1 MYKNISVFLCG
12 AFVSASGAIAQV
24 IPDQIDPALVT
35 RSLPSIAHDDTHVQP
50 PRPAS
55 TTPPMPAH
63 ITLTATG
70 IVANRIIVTGTLGT
84 PASDYS
90 AAIAPYI
97 NRPLSQDDLSHLAGS
112 VADTA
117 RARGLVFASASIA
130 PQSLTD
136 KTLRVTLDEGRIDA
150 VRSIGTSNAAADRI
164 LSRLVTHRAVTKAE
178 LERTI
183 LLVGDLPGVRIAS
196 TQYLR
201 QDGFGILLVTLTS
214 DRVMLYGQID
224 NRGTSEIG
232 RLRATGLADL
242 RDNFVAGDEIGLV
255 AATTPAHPAQFAF
268 LSSRYAAPIGQTG
281 GVASITGYYGR
292 THAGGDL
299 ATLDLI
305 GHSYGGAIDY
315 SLPLHRSRRSSLW
328 FDLELRTLVS
338 NQSVL
343 GRRFRDDDITVLTG
357 TLKSAGTIVGGS
369 YHANLAVSWGLPL
382 PGVTHEGDA
391 FASRPDGDARFV
403 TSSIVVD
410 WTHPISGPFSV
421 ALATVAQ
428 VASRPLLATAE
439 ISLGGPAFGRAYDYS
454 ERTGDDGVLGSAE
467 LRADLSRL
475 RLPLLSRAQFYLFA
489 DGGIVTNLR
498 NGYGGGDLAS
508 AGAGIRIGHGAFDGG
523 LEVAFPINEDR
534 FDSRNRAPRVS
545 FQLSAHG

>member
-1 MYKNISVFLCG
+1 MYKHILVFLCG
-12 AFVSASGAIAQV
+12 TFIFAGGAAAQV
-24 IPDQIDPALVT
+24 VPDQIDPALVT
-35 RSLPSIAHDDTHVQP
+35 RSLPSIAHDDMRAQP

-55 TTPPMPAH
+55 TTPPSPAR
-63 ITLTATG
+63 ITLAATG
-70 IVANRIIVTGTLGT
+70 IVANRIVVADVLATSAT
-84 PASDYS
+84 DYS
-90 AAIAPYI
+90 AATAAYLH
-97 NRPLSQDDLSHLAGS
+97 RPLTQGDLSQLAGA
-112 VADTA
+112 VASIA

-130 PQSLTD
+130 PQSLAD
-136 KTLRVTLDEGRIDA
+136 NILRVTLDEGRIDA
-150 VRSIGTSNAAADRI
+150 VRSIGRSNASADRI
-164 LSRLVTHRAVTKAE
+164 LSRLITHRAVTKAE

-242 RDNFVAGDEIGLV
+242 RNNFVAGDEIGLV
-255 AATTPAHPAQFAF
+255 AATTPAHPEQFAF
-268 LSSRYAAPIGQTG
+268 LSGHYAAPVGQTG

-315 SLPLHRSRRSSLW
+315 SLPLRRSRRSSLW

-343 GRRFRDDDITVLTG
+343 GRRFRDDDITVLTA
-357 TLKSAGTIVGGS
+357 TLKSAGTIVGGG

-382 PGVTHEGDA
+382 PGMTHAGDA

-403 TSSIVVD
+403 TSSLVVD
-410 WTHPISGPFSV
+410 WAHRISGPFSV
-421 ALATVAQ
+421 ALASVAQ

-467 LRADLSRL
+467 LRADLTHL
-475 RLPLLSRAQFYLFA
+475 RLPLPSRAQLYLFA
-489 DGGIVTNLR
+489 DGGVVTNLR
-498 NGYGGGDLAS
+498 NGYGGGRLAS
-508 AGAGIRIGHGAFDGG
+508 AGAGIRIGHSVFDGG
-523 LEVAFPINEDR
+523 LEVAFPLNEDR
-534 FDSRNRAPRVS
+534 FDTRNRAPRLS
-545 FQLSAHG
+545 FQLSAHV